1 MFRKNEAA
9 CGEWSLENIKL
20 CAQRQD
26 AILDCGARMLR
37 QGGRLVYSTCTFAPE
52 ENEGSICRFLKR
64 HEDFALLPVD
74 KERLGLKGCDGCP
87 GFAADPAAGLEES
100 VRIWPHKID
109 GEGHFAAVLWRKG
122 NLPGDRNG
130 GEAPG
135 GIRERAAEELTE
147 FCRSQLRL
155 PVSSHGG
162 EGIYAGIGMAVGME
176 ETVRAAWFGENLYLV
191 AADLPTLKGLKV
203 LRPGLQLGTFKKKRF
218 EPSHALALALAPGYA
233 AHVWNLEAGSRETA
247 AYLRGETFPA
257 GGEKGWYLICVEGFG
272 LGWGKLAGGVMKNHY
287 PIGLRRKC

>member
-1 MFRKNEAA
+1 M
-9 CGEWSLENIKL
+9 
-20 CAQRQD
+20 
-26 AILDCGARMLR
+26 
-37 QGGRLVYSTCTFAPE
+37 YSTCTFAPE

-74 KERLGLKGCDGCP
+74 KERLGLKGCDGRP
-87 GFAADPAAGLEES
+87 GFAAEPAAGLEET